1 MTNRLRELLALY
13 WCNEISKDEKAELEQ
28 LLLKHPDVWLKS
40 GLMDQLSFSKQPVMD
55 EEAASEWADRVSLE
69 IGTLE
74 NMPAGTEQPEPARKR
89 APFRKALITSVFL
102 VAAAGLFFIYTQ
114 RIAAPG
120 GYKVATTDAGMKT
133 RIRLSDGTMVW
144 LNAGS
149 TLKYPP
155 KFGKHT
161 REVFLEGE
169 AYFDVRQQ
177 VNQPFI
183 IHTEKMD
190 IRVLGTAFNV
200 RSYEDE
206 DFQETA
212 LISGAVEISVKQA
225 DKLSRVLLKP
235 NQKLVVRDIKNTQT
249 KVEKATTIIHRSAD
263 MIVERKALSAILS
276 PDSGQVAETA
286 WLSNRFVFQN
296 ETLESMARRL
306 ERWYGITIVIK
317 DPQLSGL
324 RFTGRA
330 DNLPLEKL
338 LTILQEI
345 KPFNYSIEDGTVIIN

>member
-1 MTNRLRELLALY
+1 MTNRLRELLTLY
-13 WCNEISKDEKAELEQ
+13 WCNEISEEEKAELEQ
-28 LLLKHPDVWLKS
+28 LLLKYPDAWLKA
-40 GLMDQLSFSKQPVMD
+40 GLMDQLSFSKQPLMD
-55 EEAASEWADRVSLE
+55 EAATEEWADKVARE
-69 IGTLE
+69 IGMME
-74 NMPAGTEQPEPARKR
+74 SVPAETEQETPRKR
-89 APFRKALITSVFL
+89 RPFRRAMLASAFL
-102 VAAAGLFFIYTQ
+102 VAAAGLFFVYTQ
-114 RIAAPG
+114 WIAAPG
-120 GYKVATTDAGMKT
+120 AYKVATTDAGMKT

-149 TLKYPP
+149 SLKYPP

-183 IHTEKMD
+183 IHTEKTD

-200 RSYEDE
+200 RSYRDE

-225 DKLSRVLLKP
+225 DKLSRVVLKP
-235 NQKLVVRDIKNTQT
+235 NQKLVVRDAKHTAT
-249 KVEKATTIIHRSAD
+249 KIEKATIIHQSAD
-263 MIVERKALSAILS
+263 MIIERKALSAILS

-286 WLSNRFVFQN
+286 WLSNNFVFQN

-306 ERWYGITIVIK
+306 ERWYGITIDIR

-338 LTILQEI
+338 LAILQEI
-345 KPFNYSIEDGTVIIN
+345 KPFNYSIEDGTVIIK

>member
-13 WCNEISKDEKAELEQ
+13 WCNEISKEEKAELEQ

-55 EEAASEWADRVSLE
+55 EDAAAEWADKVSRE
-69 IGTLE
+69 IEVTE
-74 NMPAGTEQPEPARKR
+74 NMQAGTEQQETARKR
-89 APFRKALITSVFL
+89 PPFRTALLASIFL
-102 VAAAGLFFIYTQ
+102 VAAAGLFLVYTWWM
-114 RIAAPG
+114 AAPG

-149 TLKYPP
+149 SLKYPP

-169 AYFDVRQQ
+169 AYFDVKQQ

-190 IRVLGTAFNV
+190 IKVLGTAFNV

-206 DFQETA
+206 DFQETS

-225 DKLSRVLLKP
+225 DKLSRVVLKP
-235 NQKLVVRDIKNTQT
+235 NQKLVVHDIKHTQT
-249 KVEKATTIIHRSAD
+249 KVEKATIIHQSAD
-263 MIVERKALSAILS
+263 VIIERKALSAILS

-338 LTILQEI
+338 LAILQEI